1 MTAATPMR
9 IVLVDDHPLV
19 RTGLGQL
26 LAHDGAVTVVGSAG
40 DGVEAQA
47 VVAEHQPDLVLMD
60 ISMPGMDG
68 IEATRRIRA
77 AHPDVRVVMLTSFS
91 DRARILEAIDAG
103 ASGYLLKDASPE
115 EIRQAIGAAVA
126 GGSPLDPRAAT
137 ALVEQR
143 QQERVAEVVL
153 TPREIEVLEC
163 LSAGMANKAIARRL
177 GIAEKTVKA
186 HLTKVFAAIGVS
198 DRTQAVLWARDHDLA
213 PT

>member
-1 MTAATPMR
+1 MIR
-9 IVLVDDHPLV
+9 VVLVDDHPLV

-26 LAHDGAVTVVGSAG
+26 IAHDGTVVVVGTAA

-47 VVAEHQPDLVLMD
+47 VVREHRPDVVLMD

-77 AHPDVRVVMLTSFS
+77 DFPETRVVMLTSFS
-91 DRARILEAIDAG
+91 DRDRILEAIDAG
-103 ASGYLLKDASPE
+103 AAGYLLKDAEPE
-115 EIRQAIGAAVA
+115 EIRQGIVAAVA

-143 QQERVAEVVL
+143 QQDRAAEVTL

-163 LSAGMANKAIARRL
+163 LSAGLANKAIARRL

-186 HLTKVFAAIGVS
+186 HLTRVFQAIGVS
-198 DRTQAVLWARDHDLA
+198 DRTQAVLWARDHGIA
-213 PT
+213 AA